1 MILTPH
7 DEVQPIFTTGN
18 GISEEVVR
26 TISKLKQ
33 EPEWMLDFRLKAFH
47 IFETLPKPKYGPSLE
62 GLNFD
67 AINGSVAKFENQTR
81 PL

>member
-1 MILTPH
+1 
-7 DEVQPIFTTGN
+7 
-18 GISEEVVR
+18 
-26 TISKLKQ
+26 
-33 EPEWMLDFRLKAFH
+33 MLDFRLKAFH

-62 GLNFD
+62 ALNFD

>member
-1 MILTPH
+1 MTKYNQFL
-7 DEVQPIFTTGN
+7 QLFTTGN